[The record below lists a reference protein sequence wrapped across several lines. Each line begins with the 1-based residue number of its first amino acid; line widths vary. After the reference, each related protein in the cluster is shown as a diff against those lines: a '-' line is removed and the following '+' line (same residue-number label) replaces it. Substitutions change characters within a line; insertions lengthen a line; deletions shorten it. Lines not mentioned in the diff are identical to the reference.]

1 MSYDSAPYRR
11 VGTPLLV
18 AMSGQACTSGGV
30 GTIGAGLQL
39 ESAYS
44 QWAMR
49 VNLTGGAGTS
59 GEVRLMG
66 SLSPLTT
73 TPLTT
78 ATGLIPLTTWLGS
91 VDADY
96 GTVFVTSK
104 PVNYVTCQVTTP
116 SSSNTNFTV
125 YVAGVL

>member
-1 MSYDSAPYRR
+1 MSWLGAPFRR

-18 AMSGQACTSGGV
+18 AMSNAPCTSGGV
-30 GTIGAGLQL
+30 GTLGTGLQL

-44 QWAMR
+44 QWAIR

-66 SLSPLTT
+66 ALAPLST
-73 TPLTT
+73 TPVTT
-78 ATGLIPLTTWLGS
+78 ATGLLPLTTWLGS
-91 VDADY
+91 VDANY

-125 YVAGVL
+125 YIAGVL